1 MDVKIIVN
9 LTFIGI
15 IFATKGIKEPL
26 KIMRDTMR
34 HRNRFNHNYRKTDM
48 DTKNN
53 QKETMDEKPIVEDNT
68 DENVVVS
75 DDFAGDTED
84 TQAEQEVDTLENQ
97 LVDLQN
103 EVEKQKKEYLF
114 LAADF
119 DNYRKRT
126 VKEKA
131 EIIKNAG
138 ENVLK
143 GLLPILDDFER
154 GIKAAESDANSESML
169 EGMKLIYN
177 KLAKY
182 MESMGVKEMNSTG
195 EAFDADLHEAIA
207 QVPAPSEDMKG
218 KVLDTVQKGYMINDK
233 VLRHAKVA
241 VAQ

>member
-1 MDVKIIVN
+1 
-9 LTFIGI
+9 
-15 IFATKGIKEPL
+15 
-26 KIMRDTMR
+26 
-34 HRNRFNHNYRKTDM
+34 M

>member
-1 MDVKIIVN
+1 
-9 LTFIGI
+9 
-15 IFATKGIKEPL
+15 
-26 KIMRDTMR
+26 MR
-34 HRNRFNHNYRKTDM
+34 HRHGFNQNRNYRKTDM

-53 QKETMDEKPIVEDNT
+53 QEETMEEKTIVEDNT

-84 TQAEQEVDTLENQ
+84 TQAEQEVNTLEGQ
-97 LVDLQN
+97 LVNLQN

-114 LAADF
+114 LAAEF

-126 VKEKA
+126 LKEKA
-131 EIIKNAG
+131 EIIKNGG

-154 GIKAAESDANSESML
+154 GIKAAESDANAESML

-177 KLAKY
+177 KLVKY

-195 EAFDADLHEAIA
+195 ETFDADLHEAIA

>member
-1 MDVKIIVN
+1 MN
-9 LTFIGI
+9 NN
-15 IFATKGIKEPL
+15 KE
-26 KIMRDTMR
+26 KDINANNASDDTL
-34 HRNRFNHNYRKTDM
+34 
-48 DTKNN
+48 
-53 QKETMDEKPIVEDNT
+53 
-68 DENVVVS
+68 DENIVVN
-75 DDFAGDTED
+75 DDFAGETED
-84 TQAEQEVDTLENQ
+84 TQAEQEVNTLENQ

-114 LAADF
+114 LAAEF

-126 VKEKA
+126 LKEKA
-131 EIIKNAG
+131 EIIKNGG

-154 GIKAAESDANSESML
+154 GIKAAESDSNAEAML

-177 KLAKY
+177 KLVKY
-182 MESMGVKEMNSTG
+182 MESFGVKEMVSTG
-195 EAFDADLHEAIA
+195 EPFDSDLHEAIA
-207 QVPAPSEDMKG
+207 QVPAPAEDMKG

>member
-1 MDVKIIVN
+1 MSNNNKDNKEMEAETINEDIV
-9 LTFIGI
+9 
-15 IFATKGIKEPL
+15 
-26 KIMRDTMR
+26 
-34 HRNRFNHNYRKTDM
+34 
-48 DTKNN
+48 
-53 QKETMDEKPIVEDNT
+53 
-68 DENVVVS
+68 DENKVVA
-75 DDFAGDTED
+75 DDLAGNSES
-84 TQAEQEVDTLENQ
+84 TQAEEETDTLENQ
-97 LVDLQN
+97 LVKLQE

-114 LAADF
+114 LAAEF

-126 VKEKA
+126 LKEKA
-131 EIIKNAG
+131 EIIKNGG

-154 GIKAAESDANSESML
+154 GIKAAESDSNSESML

-177 KLAKY
+177 KLVKY
-182 MESMGVKEMNSTG
+182 MESLGVKEMISNG
-195 EAFDADLHEAIA
+195 EPFDADFHEAIA

>member
-1 MDVKIIVN
+1 
-9 LTFIGI
+9 
-15 IFATKGIKEPL
+15 
-26 KIMRDTMR
+26 MR
-34 HRNRFNHNYRKTDM
+34 HRHGFNQNRNYRKTDM

-53 QKETMDEKPIVEDNT
+53 QEEMMEEKPIVEDNT

-84 TQAEQEVDTLENQ
+84 TQAEQEVNTLEGQ
-97 LVDLQN
+97 LVNLQN

-114 LAADF
+114 LAAEF

-126 VKEKA
+126 LKEKA
-131 EIIKNAG
+131 EIIKNGG

-154 GIKAAESDANSESML
+154 GIKAAESDANAESML

-177 KLAKY
+177 KLVKY

-195 EAFDADLHEAIA
+195 ETFDADLHEAIA

>member
-1 MDVKIIVN
+1 MV
-9 LTFIGI
+9 
-15 IFATKGIKEPL
+15 
-26 KIMRDTMR
+26 
-34 HRNRFNHNYRKTDM
+34 HRNRFNRNRNYRHNDM
-48 DTKNN
+48 NKNN
-53 QKETMDEKPIVEDNT
+53 ENEQMDEKPIAEDNV
-68 DENVVVS
+68 DENVVV
-75 DDFAGDTED
+75 DGDYAGDSED
-84 TQAEQEVDTLENQ
+84 TQAEAEVNTLENQ
-97 LVDLQN
+97 LVNLQN

-114 LAADF
+114 LAAEF

-126 VKEKA
+126 LKEKA
-131 EIIKNAG
+131 EIIKNGG

-143 GLLPILDDFER
+143 GLLPIIDDFER
-154 GIKAAESDANSESML
+154 GIKAAEADSNAESML

-177 KLAKY
+177 KLVKY

-195 EAFDADLHEAIA
+195 EVFDADLHEAIA

>member
-1 MDVKIIVN
+1 
-9 LTFIGI
+9 
-15 IFATKGIKEPL
+15 
-26 KIMRDTMR
+26 MR
-34 HRNRFNHNYRKTDM
+34 HRNKFNHNRNYRNQDM
-48 DTKNN
+48 NKHREDE
-53 QKETMDEKPIVEDNT
+53 QAEEKPIVEDNT
-68 DENVVVS
+68 DENVAVS

-84 TQAEQEVDTLENQ
+84 TQAEQEVNTLENQ
-97 LVDLQN
+97 LVGLQA

-114 LAADF
+114 LAAEF

-126 VKEKA
+126 LKEKA
-131 EIIKNAG
+131 EIIKNGG

-154 GIKAAESDANSESML
+154 GIKAAETDTNAESML

-177 KLAKY
+177 KLVKY

-195 EAFDADLHEAIA
+195 EPFDAELHEAIA
-207 QVPAPSEDMKG
+207 QVPSPSEDMKG

>member
-1 MDVKIIVN
+1 
-9 LTFIGI
+9 
-15 IFATKGIKEPL
+15 
-26 KIMRDTMR
+26 MR
-34 HRNRFNHNYRKTDM
+34 HRHGFNQNRNYRKTDM

-53 QKETMDEKPIVEDNT
+53 QEETMEEKPIVEDNT

-84 TQAEQEVDTLENQ
+84 TQAEQEVNTLEGQ
-97 LVDLQN
+97 LVNLQD

-114 LAADF
+114 LAAEF

-126 VKEKA
+126 LKEKA
-131 EIIKNAG
+131 EIIKNGG

-154 GIKAAESDANSESML
+154 GIKAAESDANAESML

-177 KLAKY
+177 KLVKY

-195 EAFDADLHEAIA
+195 ETFDADLHEAIA

>member
-1 MDVKIIVN
+1 
-9 LTFIGI
+9 
-15 IFATKGIKEPL
+15 
-26 KIMRDTMR
+26 
-34 HRNRFNHNYRKTDM
+34 M

-53 QKETMDEKPIVEDNT
+53 QEETMEEKPIVEDNT

-84 TQAEQEVDTLENQ
+84 TQAEQEVNTLEGQ
-97 LVDLQN
+97 LVNLQN

-114 LAADF
+114 LAAEF

-126 VKEKA
+126 LKEKA
-131 EIIKNAG
+131 EIIKNGG

-154 GIKAAESDANSESML
+154 GIKAAESDANAESML

-177 KLAKY
+177 KLVKY

-195 EAFDADLHEAIA
+195 ETFDADLHEAIA